1 MKLCTVPTDKRDKC
15 YVSIND
21 WQHDLDAA
29 LKEYLPGGIRDEL
42 KISKGDINGQTNFS
56 TVILSSNNVRTFF
69 SNSLDFLEEAPKY
82 EKLQLMKTLSN
93 SNSISRDFSG

>member
-1 MKLCTVPTDKRDKC
+1 MPTDKRDKC